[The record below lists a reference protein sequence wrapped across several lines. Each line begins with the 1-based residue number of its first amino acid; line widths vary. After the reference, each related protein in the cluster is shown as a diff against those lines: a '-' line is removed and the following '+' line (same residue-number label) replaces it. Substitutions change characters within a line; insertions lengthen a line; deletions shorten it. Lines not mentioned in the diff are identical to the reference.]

1 LDRELSC
8 CLALTR
14 QRVACHVLLP
24 CAAGWCNK
32 TNEKGRAEEDTQ
44 NGGPFGMIA
53 SPRPT
58 PGASEIPATPLL
70 EIAQLTMRFGG
81 IVALE
86 NVSFTVSKGRI
97 AGLIGPNGAGKTT
110 LFNCLSRLYRPERGD
125 IRLNGRS
132 LRQCAAADMAAMGI
146 GRTFQ
151 SPALFGSMT
160 VLDNVKVGGHARGR
174 NGAVI
179 DALTVPSGRREER
192 ELDEAARAMLA
203 FVGLEADTA
212 RPAAALSFAARKRV
226 ELARALTVRPSLLLL
241 DEPAGGLN
249 HEEVGELGAL
259 IRSVRDQLAITILLV
274 EHHMGL
280 VMSLSEQ
287 VVVLN
292 FGRVIADGTPAVV
305 RADPAVAEAYLGTR
319 H

>member
-1 LDRELSC
+1 MTMSPPPMSQTT
-8 CLALTR
+8 AS
-14 QRVACHVLLP
+14 
-24 CAAGWCNK
+24 AA
-32 TNEKGRAEEDTQ
+32 A
-44 NGGPFGMIA
+44 
-53 SPRPT
+53 
-58 PGASEIPATPLL
+58 PLL
-70 EIAQLTMRFGG
+70 DIAQLTMRFGG

-110 LFNCLSRLYRPERGD
+110 LFNCLSRLYRPDRGD

-132 LRQCAAADMAAMGI
+132 LRRCAVSDIAAIGI

-151 SPALFGSMT
+151 SPALFASMT

-174 NGAVI
+174 NGALI
-179 DALTVPSGRREER
+179 DAVTLPSARREER
-192 ELDEAARAMLA
+192 TFDETARAMLG
-203 FVGLEADTA
+203 FVGLEREAS
-212 RPAAALSFAARKRV
+212 RPAANLTFAARKRV
-226 ELARALTVRPSLLLL
+226 ELARALAVGPSLLLL

-259 IRSVRDQLAITILLV
+259 IRSVRDQLGISILLV

-280 VMSLSEQ
+280 VMGLSDQ

-292 FGRVIADGTPAVV
+292 FGRVIADGTPQEV
-305 RADPAVAEAYLGTR
+305 RGNPAVAEAYLGTR